1 MAAALARQ
9 TPVAAQ
15 LAKQVGRG
23 EGDSLGL
30 LTRKLLQYWVK
41 NLDFLKLLQSDVWKP
56 IWRPGHVGAAPCAP
70 ILLWQ
75 DWLNGEI

>member
-15 LAKQVGRG
+15 MAKQVGRG
-23 EGDSLGL
+23 VGPSLEQ

-41 NLDFLKLLQSDVWKP
+41 KL
-56 IWRPGHVGAAPCAP
+56 
-70 ILLWQ
+70 
-75 DWLNGEI
+75 